1 MTEVVQ
7 DEPIAPG
14 AAVESAESDKG
25 RGQTSRERL
34 SVAAIA
40 GAVLVAA
47 GFIVWQIAGPSFAD
61 TPGDEV
67 GLHYG
72 GGVVEDIA
80 FKGLIPPGTTN
91 HLIGPFDDV
100 YRYPASQQTYLASAE
115 EGAQTSPIVAVTK
128 DGVRIEVSG
137 RLFFTLNAE
146 ESALRDFH
154 ETIGLSSGAFV
165 NHGIEGMNNTLNR
178 YVLPQLDRA
187 IDVHMLEHE
196 WLEIRSDPSLRP
208 AFEAAVGAEVHDLV
222 RQATGGEYFCGPG
235 TPGGECTQAV
245 FVVTRIKPM
254 NADLSTF
261 TEEQEKL
268 DAEIA
273 NEQRRIEAEIANE
286 RRRLESERE
295 QQQIEN
301 ERIRA
306 ELEAIREQV
315 AVLGVD
321 GYVAMQQNEA
331 LREAVSSGNG
341 NVYVVPQGS
350 PLSLSQ

>member
-1 MTEVVQ
+1 M
-7 DEPIAPG
+7 
-14 AAVESAESDKG
+14 
-25 RGQTSRERL
+25 
-34 SVAAIA
+34 AAIA
-40 GAVLVAA
+40 GAVALAA
-47 GFIVWQIAGPSFAD
+47 GFIAWQIAGPSFAD

-72 GGVVEDIA
+72 DGVIEDIA
-80 FKGLIPPGTTN
+80 FKGLIPPGSTN
-91 HLIGPFDDV
+91 HLVGPFDDV
-100 YRYPASQQTYLASAE
+100 YKYPVSQQTYLVSAE
-115 EGAQTSPIVAVTK
+115 EGAQTAPIVAVTK

-146 ESALRDFH
+146 ESAIREFH
-154 ETIGLSSGAFV
+154 ETIGLSSGAYV
-165 NHGIEGMNNTLNR
+165 NRGMEGLNNTLNR
-178 YVLPQLDRA
+178 YILPQLDRA
-187 IDVHMLEHE
+187 IDVHMLAHE

-261 TEEQEKL
+261 TEEQEQL

-273 NEQRRIEAEIANE
+273 NEQRRIEAEIANQQRQAEAEIANE
-286 RRRLESERE
+286 RRRLEGERE

-301 ERIRA
+301 ERARA

-321 GYVAMQQNEA
+321 GYIAMQQNEA
-331 LREAVSSGNG
+331 LREAVSSGSG

-350 PLSLSQ
+350 PLNLSQ